1 MKTVTNWPRVT
12 KITTNSFVFRR
23 LVQVKGANFVN
34 FRKFLLV
41 YLLMFTLVLKLISCV
56 PIFLIL
62 LNKSFS
68 YAFTIINVFLV
79 RAYKIYSR
87 SVSPDSF
94 KFFAFVS
101 FLFIFTN
108 GSWYFIYLNVR
119 GISNFRKRRTVFTW
133 CRKQKADVNFLQ
145 ETHSTK
151 DNELKVLNSFALK
164 KTPGNDGLPIEFYQ
178 TFWNS
183 VGEPLVESFK
193 AFLLSKMIY
202 PSSVLTTPPEII
214 KESSVSLPMDWN
226 R

>member
-23 LVQVKGANFVN
+23 LVQVTGANFVN

-79 RAYKIYSR
+79 RAYKIILDP
-87 SVSPDSF
+87 SPLIVLSLLPLF
-94 KFFAFVS
+94 PS
-101 FLFIFTN
+101 FLSLQMVVGN
-108 GSWYFIYLNVR
+108 FIYLNVR

-133 CRKQKADVNFLQ
+133 CRKQKGDVNFLQ

>member
-1 MKTVTNWPRVT
+1 MWEASA
-12 KITTNSFVFRR
+12 IFVKEQQY
-23 LVQVKGANFVN
+23 LHGV
-34 FRKFLLV
+34 RK
-41 YLLMFTLVLKLISCV
+41 K
-56 PIFLIL
+56 
-62 LNKSFS
+62 
-68 YAFTIINVFLV
+68 
-79 RAYKIYSR
+79 
-87 SVSPDSF
+87 
-94 KFFAFVS
+94 
-101 FLFIFTN
+101 
-108 GSWYFIYLNVR
+108 
-119 GISNFRKRRTVFTW
+119 
-133 CRKQKADVNFLQ
+133 KADVNFLQ

-214 KESSVSLPMDWN
+214 KESSVSLPMEWK

>member
-1 MKTVTNWPRVT
+1 MPT
-12 KITTNSFVFRR
+12 KFILDPSPLIV
-23 LVQVKGANFVN
+23 LS
-34 FRKFLLV
+34 LLP
-41 YLLMFTLVLKLISCV
+41 LF
-56 PIFLIL
+56 P
-62 LNKSFS
+62 
-68 YAFTIINVFLV
+68 
-79 RAYKIYSR
+79 
-87 SVSPDSF
+87 
-94 KFFAFVS
+94 S
-101 FLFIFTN
+101 FLSLQMVVSN
-108 GSWYFIYLNVR
+108 FIYLNVR

-164 KTPGNDGLPIEFYQ
+164 KTPENDGLPTEFYQ

-183 VGEPLVESFK
+183 VGEPLVESFT

>member
-1 MKTVTNWPRVT
+1 MQVT
-12 KITTNSFVFRR
+12 
-23 LVQVKGANFVN
+23 GANFVN

-79 RAYKIYSR
+79 RAYKIILDP
-87 SVSPDSF
+87 SPLIVLSLLPLF
-94 KFFAFVS
+94 PS
-101 FLFIFTN
+101 FLSLQMVVGN
-108 GSWYFIYLNVR
+108 FIYLNVR

-133 CRKQKADVNFLQ
+133 CRKQKGDVNFLQ